1 MQFSAQQIA
10 QLLQGIIEGNPD
22 VCVRSFAKIE
32 EAQPNDLAFLA
43 NPKYLPH
50 LYTTQAGIILVNK
63 DLVLE
68 KPIAA
73 TLIRV
78 ENAYSALA
86 TLLNL
91 YNGQQKPPVGIEQ
104 PCYIHETATIEEGV
118 YVGAFSYIG
127 AGAKIGKQTQIF
139 PHSYIGANVTIGQ
152 HTTLYAGVKVY
163 HNCQIGN
170 HCILHA
176 GVVVGSDGFGFA
188 PQTDN
193 SFQKIP
199 QIGNVIVK
207 NFVEI
212 GANTCIDRAT
222 MGSTIIHNGVKL
234 DNLIQVAHNVEIEE
248 NTVIAAQTGIAGST
262 KLGKNCLIGGQVG
275 FVGHIVV
282 ADGTKIN
289 AQSGIAKN
297 ITKPNEAY
305 GGSPA
310 FAYKENVRANIVFK
324 QLPDIEKRLREI
336 EQHLK
341 NN

>member
-10 QLLQGIIEGNPD
+10 QLLQGTVEGDAN
-22 VCVRSFAKIE
+22 VCVHSFAKIE
-32 EAQPNDLAFLA
+32 EARPNDLAFLA

-50 LYTTQAGIILVNK
+50 LYTTQAGIILVNN

-68 KPIAA
+68 KPIVA

-78 ENAYSALA
+78 EDAYSALA

-91 YNGQQKPPVGIEQ
+91 YNSRQKPLVGIEQ

-118 YVGAFSYIG
+118 YIGAFSYIG

-152 HTTLYAGVKVY
+152 NTTLYSGVKVY

-176 GVVVGSDGFGFA
+176 GVVIGSDGFGFA
-188 PQTDN
+188 PQTDG

-199 QIGNVIVK
+199 QIGNVILK

-222 MGSTIIHNGVKL
+222 MGSTILHDGVKL
-234 DNLIQVAHNVEIEE
+234 DNLIQVAHNVEIGE

-289 AQSGIAKN
+289 AQSGIAKS
-297 ITKPNEAY
+297 ITTPNEAY

-324 QLPDIEKRLREI
+324 QLPDIEKRLREV
-336 EQHLK
+336 EQQVK